1 MNTNIYIDDIYE
13 RASEK
18 YDPYDYVYEFDRDI
32 ASPKPE
38 VIEFDWE
45 QE

>member
-1 MNTNIYIDDIYE
+1 MNTNIYLEDIYE

-18 YDPYDYVYEFDRDI
+18 YDPYDYAYEFDIDM
-32 ASPKPE
+32 ALPQQE

-45 QE
+45 EK